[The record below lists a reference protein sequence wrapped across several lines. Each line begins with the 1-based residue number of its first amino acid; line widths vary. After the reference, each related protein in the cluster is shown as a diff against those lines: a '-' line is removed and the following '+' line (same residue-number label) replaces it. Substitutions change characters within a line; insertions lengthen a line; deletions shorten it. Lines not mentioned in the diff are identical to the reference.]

1 MFYRHDPFTSKR
13 KQNILELSLCLFS
26 FLSFYYCFQASSL
39 SRTDPLRAQI
49 KFLWGT
55 VREERLSHHFPVS
68 ISFSSFISS
77 FLPQKKKNLKICVCI
92 FFLVG
97 YNL

>member
-26 FLSFYYCFQASSL
+26 LLSFYYCFQASSL

-55 VREERLSHHFPVS
+55 VREERLSHHFSGKYLFFFFYFFVS
-68 ISFSSFISS
+68 S
-77 FLPQKKKNLKICVCI
+77 QKKKNLKICVCI